1 MVSRASSKQKSFA
14 KKTTSGA
21 VLARAAGK
29 HSEGRVLNGQI
40 IGTEVTR
47 VETPEMVVKSKGNP
61 ESPLFQGNLGWL
73 KYYSIWPDDCSTCP
87 LCYFPSEIKRNL

>member
-1 MVSRASSKQKSFA
+1 MVSIASRTRSRKNEKK
-14 KKTTSGA
+14 KKTSSGA

-40 IGTEVTR
+40 IATEVAR

-61 ESPLFQGNLGWL
+61 EIPLFQGNLGWL
-73 KYYSIWPDDCSTCP
+73 K
-87 LCYFPSEIKRNL
+87 